1 MIKPTD
7 QEKSNVKTL
16 FVPHSF
22 PEKGVC
28 HIT

>member
-7 QEKSNVKTL
+7 QERSNVKAQ

-28 HIT
+28 NIT